1 MKRYGKYIRPCWYAF
16 ILGPL
21 LMLTEVAGEVLLP
34 SFMADIINVGAANH
48 DVGYILQ
55 KGMIMILTAFIMMAG
70 GVGGAWFASVAAI
83 NFGTGLRKDAFK
95 KIQTFSFSEID
106 RFSTGSLVTRLT
118 NDITQV
124 QNLIMMALR
133 MMLRAPGMLIGAIIM
148 AFLMDRELA
157 AVFLIVLPVMTVVIL
172 LLLRIAYPRF
182 EFMQKKLDALNSNI
196 QEVLTNVRVIKSFVR
211 EDYESARFEKS
222 NAELKESSLNAFK
235 IAVAQMPLMMLFMNL
250 TTLVVVWLGGNQI
263 LGGKMQVGDLT
274 AFTTYIVQ
282 VLMSLM
288 MLAMVFLQSSR
299 AFASGRRIN
308 EVMDTKVS
316 LTDDHAAYPEAVVKN
331 GKIEFQNVSFRYY
344 KDSAEKV
351 LDQINLTIEPGQMIG
366 IIGSTGCGKT
376 TLLNIIGLLD
386 NLTEGH
392 YTLNGQ
398 DVRHLSDKAKARL
411 RFQTFGYIFQSFNLL
426 SSHTVAENVALPLGY
441 AGVPKQERLARAAE
455 MLRKVGLL
463 DKMKA
468 YPNELSGGQQQR
480 VAIARA
486 LINHPPIILADEPTG
501 NLDSRS
507 SAQIMDI
514 LAELADEG
522 ATLLLVTHDAGVA
535 RRAGRRVRM
544 EDGGISEEG

>member
-1 MKRYGKYIRPCWYAF
+1 MIQLSEAKKIYGKGESTVHALSGIT
-16 ILGPL
+16 
-21 LMLTEVAGEVLLP
+21 LT
-34 SFMADIINVGAANH
+34 I
-48 DVGYILQ
+48 Q
-55 KGMIMILTAFIMMAG
+55 KGEF
-70 GVGGAWFASVAAI
+70 VAI
-83 NFGTGLRKDAFK
+83 TG
-95 KIQTFSFSEID
+95 
-106 RFSTGSLVTRLT
+106 
-118 NDITQV
+118 
-124 QNLIMMALR
+124 
-133 MMLRAPGMLIGAIIM
+133 
-148 AFLMDRELA
+148 
-157 AVFLIVLPVMTVVIL
+157 
-172 LLLRIAYPRF
+172 
-182 EFMQKKLDALNSNI
+182 
-196 QEVLTNVRVIKSFVR
+196 KS
-211 EDYESARFEKS
+211 
-222 NAELKESSLNAFK
+222 
-235 IAVAQMPLMMLFMNL
+235 
-250 TTLVVVWLGGNQI
+250 
-263 LGGKMQVGDLT
+263 
-274 AFTTYIVQ
+274 
-282 VLMSLM
+282 
-288 MLAMVFLQSSR
+288 
-299 AFASGRRIN
+299 
-308 EVMDTKVS
+308 
-316 LTDDHAAYPEAVVKN
+316 
-331 GKIEFQNVSFRYY
+331 
-344 KDSAEKV
+344 
-351 LDQINLTIEPGQMIG
+351 
-366 IIGSTGCGKT
+366 GCGKT

-398 DVRHLSDKAKARL
+398 DVRHLSEKAKARL

-535 RRAGRRVRM
+535 RRAGRRVGM

>member
-1 MKRYGKYIRPCWYAF
+1 MIQLSEAKKIYG
-16 ILGPL
+16 
-21 LMLTEVAGEVLLP
+21 AGESTVHALSGISLN
-34 SFMADIINVGAANH
+34 I
-48 DVGYILQ
+48 Q
-55 KGMIMILTAFIMMAG
+55 KGEF
-70 GVGGAWFASVAAI
+70 VAI
-83 NFGTGLRKDAFK
+83 TG
-95 KIQTFSFSEID
+95 
-106 RFSTGSLVTRLT
+106 
-118 NDITQV
+118 
-124 QNLIMMALR
+124 
-133 MMLRAPGMLIGAIIM
+133 
-148 AFLMDRELA
+148 
-157 AVFLIVLPVMTVVIL
+157 
-172 LLLRIAYPRF
+172 
-182 EFMQKKLDALNSNI
+182 
-196 QEVLTNVRVIKSFVR
+196 KS
-211 EDYESARFEKS
+211 
-222 NAELKESSLNAFK
+222 
-235 IAVAQMPLMMLFMNL
+235 
-250 TTLVVVWLGGNQI
+250 
-263 LGGKMQVGDLT
+263 
-274 AFTTYIVQ
+274 
-282 VLMSLM
+282 
-288 MLAMVFLQSSR
+288 
-299 AFASGRRIN
+299 
-308 EVMDTKVS
+308 
-316 LTDDHAAYPEAVVKN
+316 
-331 GKIEFQNVSFRYY
+331 
-344 KDSAEKV
+344 
-351 LDQINLTIEPGQMIG
+351 
-366 IIGSTGCGKT
+366 GCGKT

-386 NLTEGH
+386 NLTEGN
-392 YTLNGQ
+392 YALSGQ

>member
-1 MKRYGKYIRPCWYAF
+1 MIQLSEAKKIYGKGESTVHALSGIT
-16 ILGPL
+16 
-21 LMLTEVAGEVLLP
+21 LT
-34 SFMADIINVGAANH
+34 I
-48 DVGYILQ
+48 Q
-55 KGMIMILTAFIMMAG
+55 KGEF
-70 GVGGAWFASVAAI
+70 VAI
-83 NFGTGLRKDAFK
+83 TG
-95 KIQTFSFSEID
+95 
-106 RFSTGSLVTRLT
+106 
-118 NDITQV
+118 
-124 QNLIMMALR
+124 
-133 MMLRAPGMLIGAIIM
+133 
-148 AFLMDRELA
+148 
-157 AVFLIVLPVMTVVIL
+157 
-172 LLLRIAYPRF
+172 
-182 EFMQKKLDALNSNI
+182 
-196 QEVLTNVRVIKSFVR
+196 KS
-211 EDYESARFEKS
+211 
-222 NAELKESSLNAFK
+222 
-235 IAVAQMPLMMLFMNL
+235 
-250 TTLVVVWLGGNQI
+250 
-263 LGGKMQVGDLT
+263 
-274 AFTTYIVQ
+274 
-282 VLMSLM
+282 
-288 MLAMVFLQSSR
+288 
-299 AFASGRRIN
+299 
-308 EVMDTKVS
+308 
-316 LTDDHAAYPEAVVKN
+316 
-331 GKIEFQNVSFRYY
+331 
-344 KDSAEKV
+344 
-351 LDQINLTIEPGQMIG
+351 
-366 IIGSTGCGKT
+366 GCGKT

-535 RRAGRRVRM
+535 RRAGRRVGM
-544 EDGGISEEG
+544 EDGRIGEEG

>member
-1 MKRYGKYIRPCWYAF
+1 MIQLSEAKKIYG
-16 ILGPL
+16 
-21 LMLTEVAGEVLLP
+21 TGESTVHALSGISLN
-34 SFMADIINVGAANH
+34 I
-48 DVGYILQ
+48 Q
-55 KGMIMILTAFIMMAG
+55 KGEF
-70 GVGGAWFASVAAI
+70 VAI
-83 NFGTGLRKDAFK
+83 TG
-95 KIQTFSFSEID
+95 
-106 RFSTGSLVTRLT
+106 
-118 NDITQV
+118 
-124 QNLIMMALR
+124 
-133 MMLRAPGMLIGAIIM
+133 
-148 AFLMDRELA
+148 
-157 AVFLIVLPVMTVVIL
+157 
-172 LLLRIAYPRF
+172 
-182 EFMQKKLDALNSNI
+182 
-196 QEVLTNVRVIKSFVR
+196 KS
-211 EDYESARFEKS
+211 
-222 NAELKESSLNAFK
+222 
-235 IAVAQMPLMMLFMNL
+235 
-250 TTLVVVWLGGNQI
+250 
-263 LGGKMQVGDLT
+263 
-274 AFTTYIVQ
+274 
-282 VLMSLM
+282 
-288 MLAMVFLQSSR
+288 
-299 AFASGRRIN
+299 
-308 EVMDTKVS
+308 
-316 LTDDHAAYPEAVVKN
+316 
-331 GKIEFQNVSFRYY
+331 
-344 KDSAEKV
+344 
-351 LDQINLTIEPGQMIG
+351 
-366 IIGSTGCGKT
+366 GCGKT

-514 LAELADEG
+514 LAELTDEG
-522 ATLLLVTHDAGVA
+522 AALLLVTHDAGVA

>member
-1 MKRYGKYIRPCWYAF
+1 MIQLSEAKKIYG
-16 ILGPL
+16 
-21 LMLTEVAGEVLLP
+21 TGESTVHALSGISLN
-34 SFMADIINVGAANH
+34 I
-48 DVGYILQ
+48 Q
-55 KGMIMILTAFIMMAG
+55 KGEF
-70 GVGGAWFASVAAI
+70 VAI
-83 NFGTGLRKDAFK
+83 TG
-95 KIQTFSFSEID
+95 
-106 RFSTGSLVTRLT
+106 
-118 NDITQV
+118 
-124 QNLIMMALR
+124 
-133 MMLRAPGMLIGAIIM
+133 
-148 AFLMDRELA
+148 
-157 AVFLIVLPVMTVVIL
+157 
-172 LLLRIAYPRF
+172 
-182 EFMQKKLDALNSNI
+182 
-196 QEVLTNVRVIKSFVR
+196 KS
-211 EDYESARFEKS
+211 
-222 NAELKESSLNAFK
+222 
-235 IAVAQMPLMMLFMNL
+235 
-250 TTLVVVWLGGNQI
+250 
-263 LGGKMQVGDLT
+263 
-274 AFTTYIVQ
+274 
-282 VLMSLM
+282 
-288 MLAMVFLQSSR
+288 
-299 AFASGRRIN
+299 
-308 EVMDTKVS
+308 
-316 LTDDHAAYPEAVVKN
+316 
-331 GKIEFQNVSFRYY
+331 
-344 KDSAEKV
+344 
-351 LDQINLTIEPGQMIG
+351 
-366 IIGSTGCGKT
+366 GCGKT

-514 LAELADEG
+514 LAELTDEG

>member
-1 MKRYGKYIRPCWYAF
+1 MIQLSEAKKIYG
-16 ILGPL
+16 
-21 LMLTEVAGEVLLP
+21 TGESTVHALSGISLN
-34 SFMADIINVGAANH
+34 I
-48 DVGYILQ
+48 Q
-55 KGMIMILTAFIMMAG
+55 KGEF
-70 GVGGAWFASVAAI
+70 VAI
-83 NFGTGLRKDAFK
+83 TG
-95 KIQTFSFSEID
+95 
-106 RFSTGSLVTRLT
+106 
-118 NDITQV
+118 
-124 QNLIMMALR
+124 
-133 MMLRAPGMLIGAIIM
+133 
-148 AFLMDRELA
+148 
-157 AVFLIVLPVMTVVIL
+157 
-172 LLLRIAYPRF
+172 
-182 EFMQKKLDALNSNI
+182 
-196 QEVLTNVRVIKSFVR
+196 KS
-211 EDYESARFEKS
+211 
-222 NAELKESSLNAFK
+222 
-235 IAVAQMPLMMLFMNL
+235 
-250 TTLVVVWLGGNQI
+250 
-263 LGGKMQVGDLT
+263 
-274 AFTTYIVQ
+274 
-282 VLMSLM
+282 
-288 MLAMVFLQSSR
+288 
-299 AFASGRRIN
+299 
-308 EVMDTKVS
+308 
-316 LTDDHAAYPEAVVKN
+316 
-331 GKIEFQNVSFRYY
+331 
-344 KDSAEKV
+344 
-351 LDQINLTIEPGQMIG
+351 
-366 IIGSTGCGKT
+366 GCGKT

-535 RRAGRRVRM
+535 RRAGRRVWM

>member
-1 MKRYGKYIRPCWYAF
+1 MIQLSEAKKIYGKGESTVHALSGIT
-16 ILGPL
+16 
-21 LMLTEVAGEVLLP
+21 LT
-34 SFMADIINVGAANH
+34 I
-48 DVGYILQ
+48 Q
-55 KGMIMILTAFIMMAG
+55 KGEF
-70 GVGGAWFASVAAI
+70 VAI
-83 NFGTGLRKDAFK
+83 SG
-95 KIQTFSFSEID
+95 
-106 RFSTGSLVTRLT
+106 
-118 NDITQV
+118 
-124 QNLIMMALR
+124 
-133 MMLRAPGMLIGAIIM
+133 
-148 AFLMDRELA
+148 
-157 AVFLIVLPVMTVVIL
+157 
-172 LLLRIAYPRF
+172 
-182 EFMQKKLDALNSNI
+182 
-196 QEVLTNVRVIKSFVR
+196 KS
-211 EDYESARFEKS
+211 
-222 NAELKESSLNAFK
+222 
-235 IAVAQMPLMMLFMNL
+235 
-250 TTLVVVWLGGNQI
+250 
-263 LGGKMQVGDLT
+263 
-274 AFTTYIVQ
+274 
-282 VLMSLM
+282 
-288 MLAMVFLQSSR
+288 
-299 AFASGRRIN
+299 
-308 EVMDTKVS
+308 
-316 LTDDHAAYPEAVVKN
+316 
-331 GKIEFQNVSFRYY
+331 
-344 KDSAEKV
+344 
-351 LDQINLTIEPGQMIG
+351 
-366 IIGSTGCGKT
+366 GCGKT

-398 DVRHLSDKAKARL
+398 DVRHLSEKAKARL

-426 SSHTVAENVALPLGY
+426 SSHTVVENVALPLGY

>member
-1 MKRYGKYIRPCWYAF
+1 MIQLSEAKKIYGK
-16 ILGPL
+16 
-21 LMLTEVAGEVLLP
+21 GESAVHALSGISLN
-34 SFMADIINVGAANH
+34 I
-48 DVGYILQ
+48 Q
-55 KGMIMILTAFIMMAG
+55 KGEF
-70 GVGGAWFASVAAI
+70 VAI
-83 NFGTGLRKDAFK
+83 TG
-95 KIQTFSFSEID
+95 
-106 RFSTGSLVTRLT
+106 
-118 NDITQV
+118 
-124 QNLIMMALR
+124 
-133 MMLRAPGMLIGAIIM
+133 
-148 AFLMDRELA
+148 
-157 AVFLIVLPVMTVVIL
+157 
-172 LLLRIAYPRF
+172 
-182 EFMQKKLDALNSNI
+182 
-196 QEVLTNVRVIKSFVR
+196 KS
-211 EDYESARFEKS
+211 
-222 NAELKESSLNAFK
+222 
-235 IAVAQMPLMMLFMNL
+235 
-250 TTLVVVWLGGNQI
+250 
-263 LGGKMQVGDLT
+263 
-274 AFTTYIVQ
+274 
-282 VLMSLM
+282 
-288 MLAMVFLQSSR
+288 
-299 AFASGRRIN
+299 
-308 EVMDTKVS
+308 
-316 LTDDHAAYPEAVVKN
+316 
-331 GKIEFQNVSFRYY
+331 
-344 KDSAEKV
+344 
-351 LDQINLTIEPGQMIG
+351 
-366 IIGSTGCGKT
+366 GCGKT

-486 LINHPPIILADEPTG
+486 LINPPPIILADEPTG

>member
-1 MKRYGKYIRPCWYAF
+1 MIQLSEAKKIYG
-16 ILGPL
+16 
-21 LMLTEVAGEVLLP
+21 TGESTVHALSGISLN
-34 SFMADIINVGAANH
+34 I
-48 DVGYILQ
+48 Q
-55 KGMIMILTAFIMMAG
+55 KGEF
-70 GVGGAWFASVAAI
+70 VAI
-83 NFGTGLRKDAFK
+83 TG
-95 KIQTFSFSEID
+95 
-106 RFSTGSLVTRLT
+106 
-118 NDITQV
+118 
-124 QNLIMMALR
+124 
-133 MMLRAPGMLIGAIIM
+133 
-148 AFLMDRELA
+148 
-157 AVFLIVLPVMTVVIL
+157 
-172 LLLRIAYPRF
+172 
-182 EFMQKKLDALNSNI
+182 
-196 QEVLTNVRVIKSFVR
+196 KS
-211 EDYESARFEKS
+211 
-222 NAELKESSLNAFK
+222 
-235 IAVAQMPLMMLFMNL
+235 
-250 TTLVVVWLGGNQI
+250 
-263 LGGKMQVGDLT
+263 
-274 AFTTYIVQ
+274 
-282 VLMSLM
+282 
-288 MLAMVFLQSSR
+288 
-299 AFASGRRIN
+299 
-308 EVMDTKVS
+308 
-316 LTDDHAAYPEAVVKN
+316 
-331 GKIEFQNVSFRYY
+331 
-344 KDSAEKV
+344 
-351 LDQINLTIEPGQMIG
+351 
-366 IIGSTGCGKT
+366 GCGKT

-392 YTLNGQ
+392 YALNGQ

>member
-1 MKRYGKYIRPCWYAF
+1 MIQLSEAKKIYG
-16 ILGPL
+16 
-21 LMLTEVAGEVLLP
+21 TGESTVHALSGISLN
-34 SFMADIINVGAANH
+34 I
-48 DVGYILQ
+48 Q
-55 KGMIMILTAFIMMAG
+55 KGEF
-70 GVGGAWFASVAAI
+70 VAI
-83 NFGTGLRKDAFK
+83 TG
-95 KIQTFSFSEID
+95 
-106 RFSTGSLVTRLT
+106 
-118 NDITQV
+118 
-124 QNLIMMALR
+124 
-133 MMLRAPGMLIGAIIM
+133 
-148 AFLMDRELA
+148 
-157 AVFLIVLPVMTVVIL
+157 
-172 LLLRIAYPRF
+172 
-182 EFMQKKLDALNSNI
+182 
-196 QEVLTNVRVIKSFVR
+196 KS
-211 EDYESARFEKS
+211 
-222 NAELKESSLNAFK
+222 
-235 IAVAQMPLMMLFMNL
+235 
-250 TTLVVVWLGGNQI
+250 
-263 LGGKMQVGDLT
+263 
-274 AFTTYIVQ
+274 
-282 VLMSLM
+282 
-288 MLAMVFLQSSR
+288 
-299 AFASGRRIN
+299 
-308 EVMDTKVS
+308 
-316 LTDDHAAYPEAVVKN
+316 
-331 GKIEFQNVSFRYY
+331 
-344 KDSAEKV
+344 
-351 LDQINLTIEPGQMIG
+351 
-366 IIGSTGCGKT
+366 GCGKT

-501 NLDSRS
+501 NLDSCS

>member
-1 MKRYGKYIRPCWYAF
+1 MIQLSEAKKIYGKGESAVHALSGIT
-16 ILGPL
+16 
-21 LMLTEVAGEVLLP
+21 LT
-34 SFMADIINVGAANH
+34 I
-48 DVGYILQ
+48 Q
-55 KGMIMILTAFIMMAG
+55 KGEF
-70 GVGGAWFASVAAI
+70 VAI
-83 NFGTGLRKDAFK
+83 TG
-95 KIQTFSFSEID
+95 
-106 RFSTGSLVTRLT
+106 
-118 NDITQV
+118 
-124 QNLIMMALR
+124 
-133 MMLRAPGMLIGAIIM
+133 
-148 AFLMDRELA
+148 
-157 AVFLIVLPVMTVVIL
+157 
-172 LLLRIAYPRF
+172 
-182 EFMQKKLDALNSNI
+182 
-196 QEVLTNVRVIKSFVR
+196 KS
-211 EDYESARFEKS
+211 
-222 NAELKESSLNAFK
+222 
-235 IAVAQMPLMMLFMNL
+235 
-250 TTLVVVWLGGNQI
+250 
-263 LGGKMQVGDLT
+263 
-274 AFTTYIVQ
+274 
-282 VLMSLM
+282 
-288 MLAMVFLQSSR
+288 
-299 AFASGRRIN
+299 
-308 EVMDTKVS
+308 
-316 LTDDHAAYPEAVVKN
+316 
-331 GKIEFQNVSFRYY
+331 
-344 KDSAEKV
+344 
-351 LDQINLTIEPGQMIG
+351 
-366 IIGSTGCGKT
+366 GCGKT

-398 DVRHLSDKAKARL
+398 DVRHLPDKAKARL

-426 SSHTVAENVALPLGY
+426 SSHTVAENVALTLGY

>member
-1 MKRYGKYIRPCWYAF
+1 MIQLSEAKKIYG
-16 ILGPL
+16 
-21 LMLTEVAGEVLLP
+21 TGESTVHALSGISLN
-34 SFMADIINVGAANH
+34 I
-48 DVGYILQ
+48 Q
-55 KGMIMILTAFIMMAG
+55 KGEF
-70 GVGGAWFASVAAI
+70 VAI
-83 NFGTGLRKDAFK
+83 TG
-95 KIQTFSFSEID
+95 
-106 RFSTGSLVTRLT
+106 
-118 NDITQV
+118 
-124 QNLIMMALR
+124 
-133 MMLRAPGMLIGAIIM
+133 
-148 AFLMDRELA
+148 
-157 AVFLIVLPVMTVVIL
+157 
-172 LLLRIAYPRF
+172 
-182 EFMQKKLDALNSNI
+182 
-196 QEVLTNVRVIKSFVR
+196 KS
-211 EDYESARFEKS
+211 
-222 NAELKESSLNAFK
+222 
-235 IAVAQMPLMMLFMNL
+235 
-250 TTLVVVWLGGNQI
+250 
-263 LGGKMQVGDLT
+263 
-274 AFTTYIVQ
+274 
-282 VLMSLM
+282 
-288 MLAMVFLQSSR
+288 
-299 AFASGRRIN
+299 
-308 EVMDTKVS
+308 
-316 LTDDHAAYPEAVVKN
+316 
-331 GKIEFQNVSFRYY
+331 
-344 KDSAEKV
+344 
-351 LDQINLTIEPGQMIG
+351 
-366 IIGSTGCGKT
+366 GCGKT

-463 DKMKA
+463 DKMKT

-544 EDGGISEEG
+544 EDGGISEES

>member
-1 MKRYGKYIRPCWYAF
+1 MSKGATHDSAFRSEKIYGKGESAVHALSGIT
-16 ILGPL
+16 
-21 LMLTEVAGEVLLP
+21 LT
-34 SFMADIINVGAANH
+34 I
-48 DVGYILQ
+48 Q
-55 KGMIMILTAFIMMAG
+55 KGEF
-70 GVGGAWFASVAAI
+70 VAI
-83 NFGTGLRKDAFK
+83 TG
-95 KIQTFSFSEID
+95 
-106 RFSTGSLVTRLT
+106 
-118 NDITQV
+118 
-124 QNLIMMALR
+124 
-133 MMLRAPGMLIGAIIM
+133 
-148 AFLMDRELA
+148 
-157 AVFLIVLPVMTVVIL
+157 
-172 LLLRIAYPRF
+172 
-182 EFMQKKLDALNSNI
+182 
-196 QEVLTNVRVIKSFVR
+196 KS
-211 EDYESARFEKS
+211 
-222 NAELKESSLNAFK
+222 
-235 IAVAQMPLMMLFMNL
+235 
-250 TTLVVVWLGGNQI
+250 
-263 LGGKMQVGDLT
+263 
-274 AFTTYIVQ
+274 
-282 VLMSLM
+282 
-288 MLAMVFLQSSR
+288 
-299 AFASGRRIN
+299 
-308 EVMDTKVS
+308 
-316 LTDDHAAYPEAVVKN
+316 
-331 GKIEFQNVSFRYY
+331 
-344 KDSAEKV
+344 
-351 LDQINLTIEPGQMIG
+351 
-366 IIGSTGCGKT
+366 GCGKT

-468 YPNELSGGQQQR
+468 YPNVLSGGQQQR

-535 RRAGRRVRM
+535 KRAGRRVGM

>member
-1 MKRYGKYIRPCWYAF
+1 MIQLSEAKKIYGK
-16 ILGPL
+16 
-21 LMLTEVAGEVLLP
+21 GESTVHALSGISLN
-34 SFMADIINVGAANH
+34 I
-48 DVGYILQ
+48 Q
-55 KGMIMILTAFIMMAG
+55 KGEF
-70 GVGGAWFASVAAI
+70 VAI
-83 NFGTGLRKDAFK
+83 TG
-95 KIQTFSFSEID
+95 
-106 RFSTGSLVTRLT
+106 
-118 NDITQV
+118 
-124 QNLIMMALR
+124 
-133 MMLRAPGMLIGAIIM
+133 
-148 AFLMDRELA
+148 
-157 AVFLIVLPVMTVVIL
+157 
-172 LLLRIAYPRF
+172 
-182 EFMQKKLDALNSNI
+182 
-196 QEVLTNVRVIKSFVR
+196 KS
-211 EDYESARFEKS
+211 
-222 NAELKESSLNAFK
+222 
-235 IAVAQMPLMMLFMNL
+235 
-250 TTLVVVWLGGNQI
+250 
-263 LGGKMQVGDLT
+263 
-274 AFTTYIVQ
+274 
-282 VLMSLM
+282 
-288 MLAMVFLQSSR
+288 
-299 AFASGRRIN
+299 
-308 EVMDTKVS
+308 
-316 LTDDHAAYPEAVVKN
+316 
-331 GKIEFQNVSFRYY
+331 
-344 KDSAEKV
+344 
-351 LDQINLTIEPGQMIG
+351 
-366 IIGSTGCGKT
+366 GCGKT

-486 LINHPPIILADEPTG
+486 FINHPPIILADEPTG

-544 EDGGISEEG
+544 EDGRIGEEG

>member
-1 MKRYGKYIRPCWYAF
+1 MIQLSEAKKIYGK
-16 ILGPL
+16 
-21 LMLTEVAGEVLLP
+21 GESAVHALSGISLN
-34 SFMADIINVGAANH
+34 I
-48 DVGYILQ
+48 Q
-55 KGMIMILTAFIMMAG
+55 KGEF
-70 GVGGAWFASVAAI
+70 VAI
-83 NFGTGLRKDAFK
+83 TG
-95 KIQTFSFSEID
+95 
-106 RFSTGSLVTRLT
+106 
-118 NDITQV
+118 
-124 QNLIMMALR
+124 
-133 MMLRAPGMLIGAIIM
+133 
-148 AFLMDRELA
+148 
-157 AVFLIVLPVMTVVIL
+157 
-172 LLLRIAYPRF
+172 
-182 EFMQKKLDALNSNI
+182 
-196 QEVLTNVRVIKSFVR
+196 KS
-211 EDYESARFEKS
+211 
-222 NAELKESSLNAFK
+222 
-235 IAVAQMPLMMLFMNL
+235 
-250 TTLVVVWLGGNQI
+250 
-263 LGGKMQVGDLT
+263 
-274 AFTTYIVQ
+274 
-282 VLMSLM
+282 
-288 MLAMVFLQSSR
+288 
-299 AFASGRRIN
+299 
-308 EVMDTKVS
+308 
-316 LTDDHAAYPEAVVKN
+316 
-331 GKIEFQNVSFRYY
+331 
-344 KDSAEKV
+344 
-351 LDQINLTIEPGQMIG
+351 
-366 IIGSTGCGKT
+366 GCGKT

-535 RRAGRRVRM
+535 WRAGRRVRM
-544 EDGGISEEG
+544 EDGRIGEEG

>member
-1 MKRYGKYIRPCWYAF
+1 MIQLSEAKKIYGK
-16 ILGPL
+16 
-21 LMLTEVAGEVLLP
+21 GESAVHALSGISLN
-34 SFMADIINVGAANH
+34 I
-48 DVGYILQ
+48 Q
-55 KGMIMILTAFIMMAG
+55 KGEF
-70 GVGGAWFASVAAI
+70 VAI
-83 NFGTGLRKDAFK
+83 TG
-95 KIQTFSFSEID
+95 
-106 RFSTGSLVTRLT
+106 
-118 NDITQV
+118 
-124 QNLIMMALR
+124 
-133 MMLRAPGMLIGAIIM
+133 
-148 AFLMDRELA
+148 
-157 AVFLIVLPVMTVVIL
+157 
-172 LLLRIAYPRF
+172 
-182 EFMQKKLDALNSNI
+182 
-196 QEVLTNVRVIKSFVR
+196 KS
-211 EDYESARFEKS
+211 
-222 NAELKESSLNAFK
+222 
-235 IAVAQMPLMMLFMNL
+235 
-250 TTLVVVWLGGNQI
+250 
-263 LGGKMQVGDLT
+263 
-274 AFTTYIVQ
+274 
-282 VLMSLM
+282 
-288 MLAMVFLQSSR
+288 
-299 AFASGRRIN
+299 
-308 EVMDTKVS
+308 
-316 LTDDHAAYPEAVVKN
+316 
-331 GKIEFQNVSFRYY
+331 
-344 KDSAEKV
+344 
-351 LDQINLTIEPGQMIG
+351 
-366 IIGSTGCGKT
+366 GCGKT

-455 MLRKVGLL
+455 MLRKVCLL

>member
-1 MKRYGKYIRPCWYAF
+1 MIQLSEAKKIYG
-16 ILGPL
+16 
-21 LMLTEVAGEVLLP
+21 TGESTVHALSGISLN
-34 SFMADIINVGAANH
+34 I
-48 DVGYILQ
+48 Q
-55 KGMIMILTAFIMMAG
+55 KGEF
-70 GVGGAWFASVAAI
+70 VAI
-83 NFGTGLRKDAFK
+83 TG
-95 KIQTFSFSEID
+95 
-106 RFSTGSLVTRLT
+106 
-118 NDITQV
+118 
-124 QNLIMMALR
+124 
-133 MMLRAPGMLIGAIIM
+133 
-148 AFLMDRELA
+148 
-157 AVFLIVLPVMTVVIL
+157 
-172 LLLRIAYPRF
+172 
-182 EFMQKKLDALNSNI
+182 
-196 QEVLTNVRVIKSFVR
+196 KS
-211 EDYESARFEKS
+211 
-222 NAELKESSLNAFK
+222 
-235 IAVAQMPLMMLFMNL
+235 
-250 TTLVVVWLGGNQI
+250 
-263 LGGKMQVGDLT
+263 
-274 AFTTYIVQ
+274 
-282 VLMSLM
+282 
-288 MLAMVFLQSSR
+288 
-299 AFASGRRIN
+299 
-308 EVMDTKVS
+308 
-316 LTDDHAAYPEAVVKN
+316 
-331 GKIEFQNVSFRYY
+331 
-344 KDSAEKV
+344 
-351 LDQINLTIEPGQMIG
+351 
-366 IIGSTGCGKT
+366 GCGKT

-535 RRAGRRVRM
+535 KRAGRRVGM
-544 EDGGISEEG
+544 EDGRIGEEG

>member
-1 MKRYGKYIRPCWYAF
+1 MIQLSEAKKIYGK
-16 ILGPL
+16 
-21 LMLTEVAGEVLLP
+21 GESTVHALSGISLN
-34 SFMADIINVGAANH
+34 I
-48 DVGYILQ
+48 Q
-55 KGMIMILTAFIMMAG
+55 KGEF
-70 GVGGAWFASVAAI
+70 VAI
-83 NFGTGLRKDAFK
+83 TG
-95 KIQTFSFSEID
+95 
-106 RFSTGSLVTRLT
+106 
-118 NDITQV
+118 
-124 QNLIMMALR
+124 
-133 MMLRAPGMLIGAIIM
+133 
-148 AFLMDRELA
+148 
-157 AVFLIVLPVMTVVIL
+157 
-172 LLLRIAYPRF
+172 
-182 EFMQKKLDALNSNI
+182 
-196 QEVLTNVRVIKSFVR
+196 KS
-211 EDYESARFEKS
+211 
-222 NAELKESSLNAFK
+222 
-235 IAVAQMPLMMLFMNL
+235 
-250 TTLVVVWLGGNQI
+250 
-263 LGGKMQVGDLT
+263 
-274 AFTTYIVQ
+274 
-282 VLMSLM
+282 
-288 MLAMVFLQSSR
+288 
-299 AFASGRRIN
+299 
-308 EVMDTKVS
+308 
-316 LTDDHAAYPEAVVKN
+316 
-331 GKIEFQNVSFRYY
+331 
-344 KDSAEKV
+344 
-351 LDQINLTIEPGQMIG
+351 
-366 IIGSTGCGKT
+366 GCGKT

-507 SAQIMDI
+507 SGQIMDI

-544 EDGGISEEG
+544 EDGRIGEEG

>member
-1 MKRYGKYIRPCWYAF
+1 MIQLSEAKKIYGK
-16 ILGPL
+16 
-21 LMLTEVAGEVLLP
+21 GESTVHALSGISLN
-34 SFMADIINVGAANH
+34 I
-48 DVGYILQ
+48 Q
-55 KGMIMILTAFIMMAG
+55 KGEF
-70 GVGGAWFASVAAI
+70 VAI
-83 NFGTGLRKDAFK
+83 TG
-95 KIQTFSFSEID
+95 
-106 RFSTGSLVTRLT
+106 
-118 NDITQV
+118 
-124 QNLIMMALR
+124 
-133 MMLRAPGMLIGAIIM
+133 
-148 AFLMDRELA
+148 
-157 AVFLIVLPVMTVVIL
+157 
-172 LLLRIAYPRF
+172 
-182 EFMQKKLDALNSNI
+182 
-196 QEVLTNVRVIKSFVR
+196 KS
-211 EDYESARFEKS
+211 
-222 NAELKESSLNAFK
+222 
-235 IAVAQMPLMMLFMNL
+235 
-250 TTLVVVWLGGNQI
+250 
-263 LGGKMQVGDLT
+263 
-274 AFTTYIVQ
+274 
-282 VLMSLM
+282 
-288 MLAMVFLQSSR
+288 
-299 AFASGRRIN
+299 
-308 EVMDTKVS
+308 
-316 LTDDHAAYPEAVVKN
+316 
-331 GKIEFQNVSFRYY
+331 
-344 KDSAEKV
+344 
-351 LDQINLTIEPGQMIG
+351 
-366 IIGSTGCGKT
+366 GCGKT

-544 EDGGISEEG
+544 EDGGISGEG

>member
-1 MKRYGKYIRPCWYAF
+1 MIQLSEAKKIYGK
-16 ILGPL
+16 
-21 LMLTEVAGEVLLP
+21 GE
-34 SFMADIINVGAANH
+34 
-48 DVGYILQ
+48 
-55 KGMIMILTAFIMMAG
+55 
-70 GVGGAWFASVAAI
+70 
-83 NFGTGLRKDAFK
+83 
-95 KIQTFSFSEID
+95 
-106 RFSTGSLVTRLT
+106 STVH
-118 NDITQV
+118 
-124 QNLIMMALR
+124 AL
-133 MMLRAPGMLIGAIIM
+133 
-148 AFLMDRELA
+148 
-157 AVFLIVLPVMTVVIL
+157 
-172 LLLRIAYPRF
+172 
-182 EFMQKKLDALNSNI
+182 
-196 QEVLTNVRVIKSFVR
+196 
-211 EDYESARFEKS
+211 
-222 NAELKESSLNAFK
+222 
-235 IAVAQMPLMMLFMNL
+235 
-250 TTLVVVWLGGNQI
+250 
-263 LGGKMQVGDLT
+263 
-274 AFTTYIVQ
+274 
-282 VLMSLM
+282 
-288 MLAMVFLQSSR
+288 
-299 AFASGRRIN
+299 SGI
-308 EVMDTKVS
+308 S
-316 LTDDHAAYPEAVVKN
+316 LTIQRGEFVAIT
-331 GKIEFQNVSFRYY
+331 GKS
-344 KDSAEKV
+344 
-351 LDQINLTIEPGQMIG
+351 
-366 IIGSTGCGKT
+366 GCGKT

-535 RRAGRRVRM
+535 RRAGRRVGM